1 MIDDLGDRQ
10 KLYEGIEANRI
21 LIPKLPIMSRLDG
34 RAFHTFCRGLKRPYD
49 KRFSDLMIKVT
60 KALVEETNAIV
71 AHTSSDEI
79 SLVLYTDKIKSQLFF
94 DGRIQKITSVTAAM
108 ASAYFNKYLPEYIP
122 EKASKLAFFD
132 CRVWNVPSL
141 EEAANCLLWRE
152 LDATKNSISMAGQ
165 AVYSHKELQ
174 YKHAGDIQEMLFQK
188 GINWNDYPAFFK
200 RGSYI
205 RRIPKSIKF
214 STEEIDKLPAK
225 HLARSN
231 PDLLFERQVIE
242 TVEYPPLNKVT
253 NRVEVLFKGAE
264 PKTLAELPFSHV
276 I

>member
-1 MIDDLGDRQ
+1 MNDELGDRM
-10 KLYEGIEANRI
+10 KIFEGIEANRI
-21 LIPKLPIMSRLDG
+21 LIPKLPIMIRLDG
-34 RAFHTFCRGLKRPYD
+34 KSFHVFCRGLKRPYD

-60 KALVEETNAIV
+60 KALVNETNAII

-79 SLVLYTDKIKSQLFF
+79 SLALYTDKIKSQLFF
-94 DGRIQKITSVTAAM
+94 NGRIQKIISVTASIAT
-108 ASAYFNKYLPEYIP
+108 AYFNKHLPDYIP

-141 EEAANCLLWRE
+141 EEACNTFMWRE
-152 LDATKNSISMAGQ
+152 LDASKNSISMAGQ
-165 AVYSHKELQ
+165 SVYSHKELQ
-174 YKHAGDIQEMLFQK
+174 HKHSGEIQEMLFQK
-188 GINWNDYPAFFK
+188 GINWNDYPSFFK

-205 RRIPKSIKF
+205 RRIPKAIKF
-214 STEEIDKLPAK
+214 STAEIDKLPAK
-225 HLARSN
+225 HLARTN

-253 NRVEVLFKGAE
+253 NRVDVLFKGAE